1 MIFGV
6 HLFLRCDMP
15 EQYQES
21 MTGTTTVGLVF
32 AGGVILAT
40 EKRATMGYMIASK
53 RAKKVYQIADRIG
66 MTIAGGVGDA
76 QQLARIITVECN
88 LYQIRRS
95 RSITVGAAATLL
107 SNYLNQ
113 NRYFP
118 YYVQLLVGGI
128 DEHGPSV
135 YSVDAMGGATKEEDI
150 VSTGSGSPMA
160 YGVLEDRY
168 KPDLKEEEATEL
180 AVRALRSAMKRD
192 AGSGEGIH
200 VVVITKEGYR
210 ELGEDQLKKYPAKNS
225 A

>member
-1 MIFGV
+1 
-6 HLFLRCDMP
+6 MP
-15 EQYQES
+15 EHSQES

-32 AGGVILAT
+32 AEGVILAT

-95 RSITVGAAATLL
+95 RAITVGAASTLL

-118 YYVQLLVGGI
+118 YYVQLLVGGV

-168 KPDLKEEEATEL
+168 SPNMNEDEAIEL
-180 AVRALRSAMKRD
+180 AVRALKSAMKRD
-192 AGSGEGIH
+192 AGSGEGIQ
-200 VVVITKEGYR
+200 VVIIAKDKYQV
-210 ELGEDQLKKYPAKNS
+210 LGEEALKKFLVKTPA
-225 A
+225 

>member
-1 MIFGV
+1 
-6 HLFLRCDMP
+6 MP
-15 EQYQES
+15 EQVQES
-21 MTGTTTVGLVF
+21 MKGTTTIGINF

-53 RAKKVYQIADRIG
+53 KAKKVYQVADRIG
-66 MTIAGGVGDA
+66 MTTAGGVGDA
-76 QQLARIITVECN
+76 QQLARILTVECN

-95 RSITVGAAATLL
+95 RSITVGATATLL

-128 DEHGPSV
+128 DETGPSI
-135 YSVDAMGGATKEEDI
+135 YSVDAMGGATKEAEI
-150 VSTGSGSPMA
+150 VATGSGSPMA
-160 YGVLEDRY
+160 YGVLEDRF
-168 KPDLKEEEATEL
+168 KPNMTEDEAIEL
-180 AVRALRSAMKRD
+180 AIRGLKSAMKRD

-200 VVVITKEGYR
+200 VVVITKDKYQ
-210 ELGEDQLKKYPAKNS
+210 ELGEDAINAHLARIS

>member
-1 MIFGV
+1 MA
-6 HLFLRCDMP
+6 
-15 EQYQES
+15 EQVQES
-21 MTGTTTVGLVF
+21 MKGTTTIGIVF

-53 RAKKVYQIADRIG
+53 KAKKVYQVAERIG
-66 MTIAGGVGDA
+66 MTTAGGVGDA
-76 QQLARIITVECN
+76 QQLARILTVECN

-95 RSITVGAAATLL
+95 RTITVGASATLL

-118 YYVQLLVGGI
+118 YYVQLLVGGV
-128 DEHGPSV
+128 DETGPSV
-135 YSVDAMGGATKEEDI
+135 YSVDAMGGATKEEEI
-150 VSTGSGSPMA
+150 VATGSGSPMA

-168 KPDLKEEEATEL
+168 RRNMSEEEAIDIAIRGL
-180 AVRALRSAMKRD
+180 KSAMKRD

-200 VVVITKEGYR
+200 VVVITKDKYE
-210 ELGEDQLKKYPAKNS
+210 ELGEDTLKKYLAKTN

>member
-1 MIFGV
+1 
-6 HLFLRCDMP
+6 MP
-15 EQYQES
+15 EQLQES
-21 MTGTTTVGLVF
+21 MKGTTTIGIVF
-32 AGGVILAT
+32 DGGVILAT

-53 RAKKVYQIADRIG
+53 KAKKVYKVAERIG
-66 MTIAGGVGDA
+66 MTTAGGVGDA
-76 QQLARIITVECN
+76 QQLARILTVECN

-128 DEHGPSV
+128 DETGPSI
-135 YSVDAMGGATKEEDI
+135 YSVDAMGGATKEEEI
-150 VSTGSGSPMA
+150 VATGSGSPMA

-168 KPDLKEEEATEL
+168 RPNMTEDEAIDI
-180 AVRALRSAMKRD
+180 AIRALKSAMKRD

-200 VVVITKEGYR
+200 VVVITKDRYQEM
-210 ELGEDQLKKYPAKNS
+210 GEDALSKYLVKSPA
-225 A
+225 